1 MTVCRGRHFGSIGHV
16 VCHSYLTTA
25 YSFDE
30 RRSRFA
36 EIPHAAAMGPP
47 KLPSEKN
54 GTPIVERKPNEIG
67 PPAPSPALERRIRQQ
82 EMLAELG
89 VSALQGASFSQLLDD
104 TARVTAE
111 GMQAEFCKVLEHI
124 PTEKRFLVRAGVG
137 WEPGIVGVA
146 TIADD
151 LASPA
156 GFALR
161 TGQPVIANQLENE
174 ERFRTPD
181 LLVRYGIHRA
191 MNVILQGEG
200 RPFGVLE
207 VDSRSEH
214 EFSPHDIAF
223 LQGAAN
229 LLGMAIE
236 RERYERSLKTALER
250 QQVLLKEITHRV
262 KNSLAIVASMLKLQA
277 SEVNDPAVIPQLEE
291 AAYRVSAV
299 AKAHERIHQANGP
312 DQLDLGGYVRDVCQ
326 DLNDALPTCHIEVA
340 VEPGIM
346 VLPDRA
352 VPIALTA
359 NELITNAAKYAYQGN
374 QHGTIWVRLAH
385 SADDMIE
392 LSVRD
397 EGRGLPPDFE
407 IRRAPGLG
415 MRIIRALSQ
424 QLDATIEVRRL
435 GLGTEFVVTVPCP
448 LSAKRLP
455 PD

>member
-1 MTVCRGRHFGSIGHV
+1 MSA
-16 VCHSYLTTA
+16 TTK
-25 YSFDE
+25 
-30 RRSRFA
+30 
-36 EIPHAAAMGPP
+36 PP
-47 KLPSEKN
+47 KLNEPSKGN
-54 GTPIVERKPNEIG
+54 GKPFVEHKPNEIE
-67 PPAPSPALERRIRQQ
+67 PPALSPALERRIRQQ
-82 EMLAELG
+82 EILAELG
-89 VSALQGASFSQLLDD
+89 VSALQGASFNQLLDD
-104 TARVTAE
+104 TVRLTAE

-124 PTEKRFLVRAGVG
+124 PTEKCFLVRAGVG

-146 TIADD
+146 TIGDD

-214 EFSPHDIAF
+214 EFNPYDIAF

-277 SEVNDPAVIPQLEE
+277 SEVNDPA
-291 AAYRVSAV
+291 
-299 AKAHERIHQANGP
+299 
-312 DQLDLGGYVRDVCQ
+312 
-326 DLNDALPTCHIEVA
+326 
-340 VEPGIM
+340 
-346 VLPDRA
+346 
-352 VPIALTA
+352 
-359 NELITNAAKYAYQGN
+359 
-374 QHGTIWVRLAH
+374 
-385 SADDMIE
+385 
-392 LSVRD
+392 
-397 EGRGLPPDFE
+397 
-407 IRRAPGLG
+407 
-415 MRIIRALSQ
+415 
-424 QLDATIEVRRL
+424 
-435 GLGTEFVVTVPCP
+435 
-448 LSAKRLP
+448 
-455 PD
+455 